1 MLGID
6 SRALYMI
13 GKCLPL
19 YLHIKNFVF
28 MHVYVGILR
37 NQKRMLASLA
47 LQSQVAVIP
56 LTWVLGMEL
65 RCSGRAAHTFNL

>member
-1 MLGID
+1 
-6 SRALYMI
+6 
-13 GKCLPL
+13 
-19 YLHIKNFVF
+19 

-37 NQKRMLASLA
+37 NQKRMLSSLA
-47 LQSQVAVIP
+47 LQSQVVVIP